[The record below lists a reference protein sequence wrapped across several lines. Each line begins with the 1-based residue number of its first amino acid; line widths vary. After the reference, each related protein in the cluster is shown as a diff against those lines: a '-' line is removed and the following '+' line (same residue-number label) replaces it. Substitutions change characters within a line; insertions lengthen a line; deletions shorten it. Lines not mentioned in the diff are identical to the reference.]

1 MKYVL
6 IIGLMAAGVLWANG
20 CRLQKIPLD
29 GGPGKNEPLFQDTG
43 YTAVLRQLDVPFGRC
58 HIQVLDLPEKYRL
71 PADEKRLDNRF
82 LSKSAKE
89 LLEKKYPVFKQ
100 YISVRRVWISDD
112 TKTIGFLLYHDLG
125 EFLFLS
131 QDSGKT
137 WSAPLY
143 LGIHRL
149 PESWYAMLADSKLP
163 MIVDGNVQLEVSI
176 WKRDES
182 KGGSPLRGHSYL
194 WKKWN
199 KYLSMSLA
207 DLQRDSDG
215 DGLTDLF
222 EERILTDPHSA
233 DTDGDGI
240 PDASDNQ
247 PLTPFPKRLTD
258 SDNIMLALIPN
269 WPVDVINSIFPS
281 WRTDPELSER
291 VPTKITAGPVCSS
304 DDATTQVL
312 TRKGIAFY
320 TTPHSAHIPLN
331 RTTLVFSD
339 SDCFPHVTGDARV
352 IVLNKTA
359 VEKYRR
365 KFNGCGACS
374 FNLWYNKARNKA
386 RLKLFESNY
395 GSTIDLWKSDG
406 RWKGQETSQTIV
418 D

>member
-6 IIGLMAAGVLWANG
+6 IIGLMAAGVLWANE
-20 CRLQKIPLD
+20 
-29 GGPGKNEPLFQDTG
+29 GPEKNEPLFQDTG
-43 YTAVLRQLDVPFGRC
+43 YTAVLRQLDAPLGRC

-71 PADEKRLDNRF
+71 PADEKRLDNNF
-82 LSKSAKE
+82 VSESAKE
-89 LLEKKYPVFKQ
+89 LLEKKYPVLKQ
-100 YISVRRVWISDD
+100 YLSVTRVWISDD
-112 TKTIGFLLYHDLG
+112 KKTIGFLLYHNLG
-125 EFLFLS
+125 EFLLVS

-149 PESWYAMLADSKLP
+149 PESWYGILADSKLP

-182 KGGSPLRGHSYL
+182 KGGNPLLGYSYL
-194 WKKWN
+194 WKKWH

-240 PDASDNQ
+240 LDASDNQ

-258 SDNIMLALIPN
+258 SDNIMLALIPYS
-269 WPVDVINSIFPS
+269 PSEISSIFPS
-281 WRTDPELSER
+281 RRADPELSECA
-291 VPTKITAGPVCSS
+291 PTKITAGPVFLS
-304 DDATTQVL
+304 DSITTQVL
-312 TRKGIAFY
+312 TRKGVAFY
-320 TTPHSAHIPLN
+320 TAPHSAQIPPN

-365 KFNGCGACS
+365 KFNGCGTCL
-374 FNLWYNKARNKA
+374 FDLRYNKARNKA
-386 RLKLFESNY
+386 RLELFESNQ
-395 GSTIDLWKSDG
+395 GCTIDLWKSDG
-406 RWKGQETSQTIV
+406 RWKGQQTSIRNA